1 MTMTEPAAAPQPS
14 PVRSASRARWLVAV
28 AALVLAAVDLV
39 AKAAALQRLTG
50 GRSVDLG
57 MVELRLAFNSGAA
70 FSLGA
75 GLPSWVVVAVVS
87 CITAGVAV
95 FAWRAAETAPRL
107 MLLGLSAILAGAV
120 ANLVDRGR
128 DGVVTDYLHTGWWP
142 TFNLADVFITVGAGL
157 VLVASLRSTAPPQ
170 GEAARTQEDT
180 T

>member
-1 MTMTEPAAAPQPS
+1 MTMTEPSAGSQPS
-14 PVRSASRARWLVAV
+14 SVKSAHRARWRVAA

-39 AKAAALQRLTG
+39 AKAAALQRLSG
-50 GRSVDLG
+50 GRFVDLG
-57 MVELRLAFNSGAA
+57 VVELRLAFNSGAA
-70 FSLGA
+70 FSVGA
-75 GLPSWVVVAVVS
+75 GLPSWVVVAVVGL
-87 CITAGVAV
+87 ITAGLAV

-157 VLVASLRSTAPPQ
+157 VLVATLRPAAPAPGETAV
-170 GEAARTQEDT
+170 R
-180 T
+180 